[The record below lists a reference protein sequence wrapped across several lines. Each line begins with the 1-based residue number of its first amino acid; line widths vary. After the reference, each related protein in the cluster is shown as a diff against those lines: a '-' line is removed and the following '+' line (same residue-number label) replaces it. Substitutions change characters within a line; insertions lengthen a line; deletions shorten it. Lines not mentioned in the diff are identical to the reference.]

1 MTTGVAGGYDI
12 FSLLLS
18 AAKAVWVVEQ
28 VRGILPSYNI
38 ALIRTNRR
46 QLESQYRILTHT
58 FIRPIY
64 FGSLSR
70 V

>member
-46 QLESQYRILTHT
+46 QLESQYRI
-58 FIRPIY
+58 
-64 FGSLSR
+64 
-70 V
+70 